1 MCDYSLE
8 HLSSRPAKVGTSLP
22 ILVDNGAQTCWRR
35 RRSQLSPSVAFAP
48 YLPSVFPL
56 KLAVDLFAARWPT
69 IVAVILLAAAV
80 AYLDLASK
88 RIPTVTMAHAG
99 PAPAVSVA
107 HEEQAPVSR
116 MVCVREGVAP
126 ACNCVGWRPSSR

>member
-1 MCDYSLE
+1 MLE
-8 HLSSRPAKVGTSLP
+8 TPTLATFAIGGFCALLALGLSVEARSRSFR
-22 ILVDNGAQTCWRR
+22 GAM
-35 RRSQLSPSVAFAP
+35 A
-48 YLPSVFPL
+48 
-56 KLAVDLFAARWPT
+56 T

-107 HEEQAPVSR
+107 HEEQAPVSQ
-116 MVCVREGVAP
+116 MVCVRGGRA
-126 ACNCVGWRPSSR
+126 SM